1 MIGNANHVGWLLH
14 DANDHREELNVE
26 AGYLELQFVFYQLKS
41 LPKCLVSCLLPH
53 FLLTYK

>member
-1 MIGNANHVGWLLH
+1 MIGNANHVDWFLH

-26 AGYLELQFVFYQLKS
+26 ASYLELQCVFYQLKS
-41 LPKCLVSCLLPH
+41 LPKCLVSYLLPY